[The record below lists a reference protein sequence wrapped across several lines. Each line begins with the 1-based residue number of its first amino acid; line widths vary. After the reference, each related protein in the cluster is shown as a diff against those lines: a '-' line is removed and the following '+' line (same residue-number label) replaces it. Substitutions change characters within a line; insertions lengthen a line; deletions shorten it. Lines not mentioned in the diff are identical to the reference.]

1 MNDNIAIYAAA
12 KQARLKS
19 LCDFFF
25 SGIASETER
34 ELLLANGATHLLVD
48 PFDFP
53 LIADYGGPVA
63 LDSGAYRAFKKG
75 YELTPEGMA
84 PFYRSIDISRFAF
97 ITTCDVLGNPQ
108 KSIENWRTLRDKYG
122 VLTMPVWQWGAPYS
136 DLLEYLDGS
145 PIVGLGGTVPIMRDK
160 ARKDFAQELT
170 ERGKST
176 SDIDVAK
183 AMNAYEQTRIAAL
196 ERIGEL
202 LARYPRR
209 FHFFGLCWMRAVNEL
224 APLLYSAD
232 SSFWLEGAR
241 RRFAVFK
248 NTKTGLLSHAPQ
260 AVIPAYKGLG
270 REALLASNIHEIQS
284 FFFPQAEY
292 VEGEVS
298 PAIAEKIA

>member
-1 MNDNIAIYAAA
+1 MNNTIATYAAA

-19 LCDFFF
+19 MCGFFF

-34 ELLLANGATHLLVD
+34 ELLLTNGATHLLVD
-48 PFDFP
+48 PFDLP
-53 LIADYGGPVA
+53 PIANYGGPVA

-97 ITTCDVLGNPQ
+97 VTTCDVLGNPQ
-108 KSIENWRTLRDKYG
+108 KSMENWRTLRDKYG

-160 ARKDFAQELT
+160 ARKDFAQELAK
-170 ERGKST
+170 RGEST

-183 AMNAYEQTRIAAL
+183 VINVYEQTRIAAL

-202 LARYPRR
+202 LDRHPRR

-241 RRFAVFK
+241 RRLAVFK